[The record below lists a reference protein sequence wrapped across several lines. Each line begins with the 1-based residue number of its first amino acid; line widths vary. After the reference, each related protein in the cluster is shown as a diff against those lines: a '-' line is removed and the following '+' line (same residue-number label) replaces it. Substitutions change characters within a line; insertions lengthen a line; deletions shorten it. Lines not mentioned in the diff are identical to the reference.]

1 MKLRMNNPE
10 PIAKGADASSLRFP
24 SLGDLKRTAPNK
36 GVCMPEIKEKELIR
50 YSFKGPGYG
59 RKSFTIYLD
68 IKSRDGKRTCETI
81 KDERLIAINR
91 SFQASVQTHEQ
102 CVVLVKEII
111 KDLYKKDNRCR
122 KRINVH
128 NSENY
133 KVMDDYWEKEYA
145 HRSLINEYTAKNE
158 LKNAV
163 EVLGQ
168 LSIYSASREDIQIC
182 VDKKY
187 KGNSQRR
194 IVGRLSQLLKFIGRE
209 KEVKLRRQPKD
220 MIKVSFLNEMD
231 FKKVIAVVPTEIEK
245 ALLGLCYYS
254 GLRIGE
260 AYGLESRHLL
270 PDGTIRVAGQLDRNG
285 VRRQTKTKRPRLAF
299 LFPDGTEAFKYWTQA
314 SEEEKAT
321 IDRLEASRE
330 LMKKYCMIAFP
341 KDSSKH
347 LTFHALR
354 HCYAINLLTKGVSM
368 SLVAQSLGNTLSVCQ
383 QHYVGFELTND
394 SITAIKSI
402 ISS

>member
-1 MKLRMNNPE
+1 
-10 PIAKGADASSLRFP
+10 
-24 SLGDLKRTAPNK
+24 
-36 GVCMPEIKEKELIR
+36 MPEIKEKDLIR
-50 YSFKGPGYG
+50 YSFKGPGHG

-68 IKSRDGKRTCETI
+68 IKSRDGKRACTTI

-91 SFQASVQTHEQ
+91 SHQAGIQTYDQ

-122 KRINVH
+122 KRVNIH

-133 KVMDDYWEKEYA
+133 KVMDDFWEQVYSY
-145 HRSLINEYTAKNE
+145 RPLINEYTAKNE
-158 LKNAV
+158 IKNAI

-168 LSIYSASREDIQIC
+168 LSIYSASREEIQSCI
-182 VDKKY
+182 DKKY

-209 KEVKLRRQPKD
+209 KEVRLRRQPKD
-220 MIKVSFLNEMD
+220 IIKVSFLNEAD
-231 FKKVIAVVPTEIEK
+231 FQKVLAAVPTQIER
-245 ALLGLCYYS
+245 ALLQLCYFA

-260 AYGLESRHLL
+260 AYGLEPHHLL
-270 PDGTIRVAGQLDRNG
+270 PDGTIRVTGQLDRNG

-299 LFPDGTEAFKYWTQA
+299 IFPQGIDAFKYWTQA

-330 LMKKYCMIAFP
+330 LMKKYCGVAFP
-341 KDSSKH
+341 KDPSKH
-347 LTFHALR
+347 LTFHSLR
-354 HCYAINLLTKGVSM
+354 HCYAINLLNKGVSM

-394 SITAIKSI
+394 SIQAIKSI
-402 ISS
+402 VGTSGN